1 MATITVTFIDTP
13 AGGVAIKHDFVPRAG
28 APCSP
33 AQNAALDVIN
43 RTAREYG
50 LPHTPAAQTTPEA
63 AP

>member
-1 MATITVTFIDTP
+1 MASITVTFIDTP
-13 AGGVAIKHDFVPRAG
+13 TGGVAIKHDFVPRAG

-50 LPHTPAAQTTPEA
+50 LTNAQAAQTKPESTQ
-63 AP
+63 